1 MFLEAVDLLEV
12 TEIQVRDLQNYRIG
26 HIVNKIRRKLGNEN
40 SNGTYSQT
48 SIQFVLYKLYVFVQS
63 SCASSSSSLGGAIWP
78 QPTRRW
84 K

>member
-63 SCASSSSSLGGAIWP
+63 NCASSSSSLGGATWP